1 MYRKRYSI
9 RKESKVEEMRKT
21 YVVSAK
27 RSAVGSFLGSLT
39 TVKPAQLGGT
49 VVKGLLEDANVAPE
63 LVDEVLCGN
72 VLSAGLGQNIGR
84 QVLLA
89 AGIPE
94 TVCAHSLNMVCGSGL
109 RTVMEGFMSIQTG
122 FNDIVVAGGVESM
135 SGAPY
140 LTPANTRTGNKMGD
154 FKCVDHMIYDAL
166 TDAMHGIHMGV
177 TAENI
182 AKKYNITREM
192 QDAFA
197 YGSQQKAIAAVDAGV
212 FKDEI
217 VPVEVKLRK
226 ETISFDT
233 DEHPNRKS
241 TPEKLANLRPA
252 FIKDGSVTAGNAS
265 GINDGASF
273 VLLASEDAVKKYNLT
288 PLCEVVGIGQGG
300 VDPLTM
306 GLGPTPAIRQALK
319 IANIEL
325 KDIDLIELNEAFAAQ
340 SLGVVHE
347 LVEEHG
353 IDREEFLSKTN
364 VNGGA
369 IALGHPV
376 GASGNRILVTLIHE
390 MARRGCEYG
399 LASLCIGGGQGTAVI
414 IKRP

>member
-1 MYRKRYSI
+1 MK
-9 RKESKVEEMRKT
+9 KT

-27 RSAVGSFLGSLT
+27 RSAIGSFLGSLT
-39 TVKPAQLGGT
+39 TVKAVDLGAS
-49 VVKGLLEDANVAPE
+49 VVKALLADGKVAPE
-63 LVDEVLCGN
+63 NVDEVLCGN
-72 VLSAGLGQNIGR
+72 VLGAGLGQNIGR
-84 QVLLA
+84 QVSLG

-94 TVCAHSLNMVCGSGL
+94 SVCAHTLNMVCGSGL
-109 RTVMEGFMSIQTG
+109 RTVMEGVMSIQTG
-122 FNDIVVAGGVESM
+122 FNEIVVAGGVESM

-140 LTPANTRTGNKMGD
+140 LIPANSRTGNKMGD

-166 TDAMHGIHMGV
+166 TDAMHGVHMGV

-182 AKKYNITREM
+182 ATKYGITRKM
-192 QDAFA
+192 QDDFSYA
-197 YGSQQKAIAAVDAGV
+197 SQQKAIAAVDSGR

-217 VPVEVKLRK
+217 VPIEVKLRK
-226 ETISFDT
+226 ETITFDT

-241 TPEKLANLRPA
+241 TPEKLANLRAA
-252 FIKDGSVTAGNAS
+252 FVKDGTVTAGNAS

-288 PLCEVVGIGQGG
+288 PICEVIGIGQGG

-306 GLGPTPAIRQALK
+306 GLGPTPAIRHALVN
-319 IANIEL
+319 ADL
-325 KDIDLIELNEAFAAQ
+325 KLQDVQLVELNEAFAAQ

-353 IDREEFLSKTN
+353 VDREEFLAKTN

-376 GASGNRILVTLIHE
+376 GASGNRIFVTLIHE
-390 MARRGCEYG
+390 MIKRDTKIG

-414 IKRP
+414 VKRP